1 MTQVATDKLIH
12 WASVLRPR
20 ESLAAGKSGSG
31 LAPVLVLWLLV
42 FLTSGLA
49 SLPAFADGGE
59 TSVQSM
65 EFRWKF
71 LKVGTMD
78 YEIGSAF
85 FSRPASTAGEHG
97 GPLFQ
102 RQETQPAPTGGVNK
116 SADAQVYLAVTGVTQ
131 GPLRWFKNYQAR
143 AELTVNDNQRTFVLA
158 GEDGGVEEERV
169 LVFSQGF
176 APRVDIFVDSS
187 ALEPFEV
194 QESWRT
200 NTVDPLTVF
209 EWMIYSAVQGRS
221 CEKKFWV
228 YDGKRRYAA
237 RTTTLASKDAAE
249 VEDLGV
255 IQNSTTSCRL
265 TLIGSGAKG
274 EGGTKV
280 ARAGFEVAESG
291 ERLAIEVPLDDELV
305 LSNKREPGV
314 KRGWKSLWPFGTS
327 DRHIDFEFRVCSY
340 NQIIVER
347 VVMSAPIGKI
357 VGRNERSC

>member
-1 MTQVATDKLIH
+1 MAQVATDKLIH

-31 LAPVLVLWLLV
+31 LAPVLALWLLV
-42 FLTSGLA
+42 FLSSGLA
-49 SLPAFADGGE
+49 SLPAFADERE
-59 TSVQSM
+59 TQIQSM

-97 GPLFQ
+97 RPLFQ
-102 RQETQPAPTGGVNK
+102 RQETKQAPTGGLNE
-116 SADAQVYLAVTGVTQ
+116 SAGAQVHLAVTGVTQ

-194 QESWRT
+194 QEPWRT

-221 CEKKFWV
+221 CGKKFWV

-237 RTTTLASKDAAE
+237 RTTTLASEYAAE
-249 VEDLGV
+249 GEELGV
-255 IQNSTTSCRL
+255 IQNSTISCRL
-265 TLIGSGAKG
+265 TLIGSGAKREAG
-274 EGGTKV
+274 QKV
-280 ARAGFEVAESG
+280 ARAGLEAAESG
-291 ERLAIEVPLDDELV
+291 DGLEIKAPLYDEPV
-305 LSNKREPGV
+305 LSDK
-314 KRGWKSLWPFGTS
+314 KAQDIKHGWKSLWPFGTS
-327 DRHIDFEFRVCSY
+327 DRHIDFEFV
-340 NQIIVER
+340 
-347 VVMSAPIGKI
+347 
-357 VGRNERSC
+357 